1 MKTLIIEWADLNRP
15 KREFREAQVAK
26 KDGYLLVSY
35 PDREVSTTSGRER
48 ITRWR
53 SVSIPFNNVLTWE
66 EIEQ

>member
-15 KREFREAQVAK
+15 KREYKGAQVST
-26 KDGYLLVSY
+26 KDGYLSVSY
-35 PDREVSTTSGRER
+35 PDREVSTTSGRDR

-53 SVSIPFNNVLTWE
+53 NVSIPFNNILTWE